1 MRKHYLWIGASLV
14 ALTACGD
21 SLEVQNLNNPDVA
34 RAYAT
39 PAGVE
44 GVVAGL
50 GVQLNNTQRASESI
64 NTQAKIFAGEQFA
77 TVANFGMAAR
87 TGIPR
92 NPISNDLGND
102 NSVGNVANW
111 NIFSR
116 TGRSAAPAVAA
127 INPYKAKGLTMGSEA
142 QDTRAKAF

>member
-64 NTQAKIFAGEQFA
+64 NTQAKIFAGEQYA
-77 TVANFGMAAR
+77 TVANFGMGAR
-87 TGIPR
+87 TTIPR
-92 NPISNDLGND
+92 NAPSN
-102 NSVGNVANW
+102 
-111 NIFSR
+111 
-116 TGRSAAPAVAA
+116 APGHDH
-127 INPYKAKGLTMGSEA
+127 PT
-142 QDTRAKAF
+142 